1 MSTST
6 LVVFN
11 FSANKESL
19 KIPETPGVSVAL
31 AALFFAQV
39 FEVKFAA
46 GHTELLHGAQ
56 MFGDGVGLRHVPP
69 RMMKTRCSHH

>member
-1 MSTST
+1 MEDMRWIVFMSPPT
-6 LVVFN
+6 LMGFV

-39 FEVKFAA
+39 FEVKF
-46 GHTELLHGAQ
+46 LLGSCRTA
-56 MFGDGVGLRHVPP
+56 P
-69 RMMKTRCSHH
+69 RCVDVR